1 VRKLFVAA
9 ALVAL
14 ACAPNEKPSQPQ
26 SAAATAPVPPNLLEI
41 TRGAAVV
48 SRTAEAVLSASAVR
62 AIDTNAQTV
71 WINPP
76 GNVKQSLV
84 LSLPS
89 RSRIDQVGL
98 VTSAKKETTLRS
110 AKFELSDDG
119 EHFTDVG
126 TYSFDT
132 SAEPQ
137 LFRISP
143 AVARYVRVT
152 ALAANTEYE
161 QIGTVFAV
169 GTPLEPRR
177 DPSIDGAWTIND
189 QPATFEQHGSQ
200 VYGSAGGMLDM
211 KLDGGSDGR
220 FLRFAWIRGRDREYG
235 LAAIS
240 VTPDGKHLSGMVWHE
255 EALQATQFWADDWF
269 GEKSGARASAR
280 PVGLKPDLRSVMQT
294 YLNAFG
300 YFPLYALRFD
310 DAGHLDEQE
319 SAATLDAI
327 TPFIHPDKTRF
338 IAHEL
343 NRNPAITQT
352 ELDTLRTALQK
363 RGVNLTGVDFVAMGN
378 RDPRRPTFDD
388 LTRAMYSSVEIQIRR

>member
-1 VRKLFVAA
+1 MKKLFAAA

-26 SAAATAPVPPNLLEI
+26 SATPTAPIPNLLEM

-48 SRTAEAVLSASAVR
+48 SRTAEAVLTASAVR
-62 AIDTNAQTV
+62 VIDTNPQTV

-76 GNVKQSLV
+76 GNVKQSIV

-89 RSRIDQVGL
+89 RSRIDRVGL
-98 VTSAKKETTLRS
+98 VTSAKKETTVRS

-126 TYSFDT
+126 THSFDT

-143 AVARYVRVT
+143 TAARYVRVT
-152 ALAANTEYE
+152 TLAANAEYE
-161 QIGTVFAV
+161 QIGTVFAA
-169 GTPLEPRR
+169 GTPIEPRH

-189 QPATFEQHGSQ
+189 QPATFEQRGAQ
-200 VYGSAGGMLDM
+200 VYGNAGGMLDM

-220 FLRFAWIRGRDREYG
+220 FLRFAWIRRKDREYG
-235 LAAIS
+235 LAAVS

-255 EALQATQFWADDWF
+255 EALQANQFWADDWF
-269 GEKSGARASAR
+269 GEKNVGGASAS

-310 DAGHLDEQE
+310 DAGHLDEQA

-327 TPFIHPDKTRF
+327 VPFIHADKTRF
-338 IAHEL
+338 VAHEL

-352 ELDTLRTALQK
+352 ELGTLRAALLK
-363 RGVNLTGVDFVAMGN
+363 RSVNLARVDFVAMGN